1 MPIEPLPA
9 ESPAGVPEPVDQ
21 FGIVGLAVDEATK
34 VLDAE
39 GLTLRVVIEDGVGLA
54 VTEDFSTSR
63 VNVEVADG
71 VVVAVVS
78 IG

>member
-1 MPIEPLPA
+1 
-9 ESPAGVPEPVDQ
+9 VDQ

-34 VLDAE
+34 VLDVE
-39 GLTLRVVIEDGVGLA
+39 GLTLRVVIEDGAGLA

>member
-1 MPIEPLPA
+1 VEPDTSAIIGL
-9 ESPAGVPEPVDQ
+9 GVD
-21 FGIVGLAVDEATK
+21 DATK
-34 VLDAE
+34 TLE
-39 GLTLRVVIEDGVGLA
+39 GQGFTLRVVIEDGEALA
-54 VTEDFSTSR
+54 VTEDFSSSR

>member
-1 MPIEPLPA
+1 VE
-9 ESPAGVPEPVDQ
+9 VPEPGDQ
-21 FGIVGLAVDEATK
+21 YVIIGRSVDEATA
-34 VLDAE
+34 VLNDV
-39 GLTLRVVIEDGVGLA
+39 GLTLRVVIEDGEALV

>member
-1 MPIEPLPA
+1 M
-9 ESPAGVPEPVDQ
+9 
-21 FGIVGLAVDEATK
+21 
-34 VLDAE
+34 
-39 GLTLRVVIEDGVGLA
+39 IEDGEALA